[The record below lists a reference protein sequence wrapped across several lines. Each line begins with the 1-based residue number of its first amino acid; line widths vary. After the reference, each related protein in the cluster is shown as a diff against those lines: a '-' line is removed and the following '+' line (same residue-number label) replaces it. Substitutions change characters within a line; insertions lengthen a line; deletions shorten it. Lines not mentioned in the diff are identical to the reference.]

1 MIKLVKMSPEVFAL
15 WNERIW
21 VLYREELIRSGTSES
36 AADKNVESNV
46 AETMPGG
53 VLSSGQFVFEVFDD
67 DTHVGNVWLAQ
78 NESEWFIYDIDIDE
92 PYRGKGLGRAT
103 MRAIEDHVRSLGGS
117 EIGLSV
123 FGFNTIALKLYLSE
137 GYTTTRMSMSKELL

>member
-123 FGFNTIALKLYLSE
+123 FGFNTIAQKLYLSE